1 MKFVGTTVIWNI
13 NTATSLYC
21 WSLFL
26 IHYILSFSSASFST
40 QSQPLFIFQFEP
52 DSHRKTLKLKLCP
65 LFFIKFLFFHQ
76 MIGLQK
82 LWKMFLIS
90 SKISFRSQDIQIFV
104 TLSLPFHTFQIQKD
118 KWKWNNLWRH
128 KLACINLQMSFLE

>member
-52 DSHRKTLKLKLCP
+52 DSHRNTLKLKLCP

-82 LWKMFLIS
+82 LSKMFLIS
-90 SKISFRSQDIQIFV
+90 SKNLFSFV
-104 TLSLPFHTFQIQKD
+104 TFSLPFHTFQIQKD